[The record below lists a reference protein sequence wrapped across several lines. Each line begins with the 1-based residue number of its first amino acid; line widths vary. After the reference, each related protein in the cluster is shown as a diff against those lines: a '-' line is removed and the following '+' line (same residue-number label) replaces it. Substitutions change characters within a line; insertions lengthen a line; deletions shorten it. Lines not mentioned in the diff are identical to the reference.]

1 MEHPYEIEVVRVDQ
15 QGYKFCKVW
24 GIAKSVD
31 KAIVRAMQDAVASSL
46 FSGISG
52 NSNAASVPAICG
64 SVDTYHKNKEFFD
77 KFFESGEF
85 LHYVRNVNSQYPSGE
100 NNIQYKGKRKVAIYV
115 QIMYDKLREMMEEK
129 GIVKGLSEVS
139 QEAMKPTIMVVPEK
153 SWCLK
158 HGYVKSN
165 NPSEVDY
172 GKALLN
178 DDVLNVIT
186 NMGGIMEKRG
196 FPLKLLTNTLDEVKN
211 EEALDYALQSK
222 NDGEI
227 IEDDLDKLLRV
238 AQADIVVNVAFERVT
253 YGPRNMIEFRIT
265 SVDAATSKQIG
276 GEVGRSSASGAPMSV
291 LVEEAVLSFIDNFTA
306 SIQRY
311 FQRTIEQGREGV
323 FVFKIAADSPLNFE
337 STVSLNGEEGELCDA
352 IDYWMSENTIKGAYT
367 LASKSRVRLVFEQT
381 RFPLSGKRKFG
392 GSARALNAES
402 FIKQID
408 AFLSQFGLNISVTPI
423 GIGKAYIVIGGR

>member
-1 MEHPYEIEVVRVDQ
+1 
-15 QGYKFCKVW
+15 
-24 GIAKSVD
+24 
-31 KAIVRAMQDAVASSL
+31 
-46 FSGISG
+46 
-52 NSNAASVPAICG
+52 
-64 SVDTYHKNKEFFD
+64 
-77 KFFESGEF
+77 
-85 LHYVRNVNSQYPSGE
+85 
-100 NNIQYKGKRKVAIYV
+100 
-115 QIMYDKLREMMEEK
+115 
-129 GIVKGLSEVS
+129 
-139 QEAMKPTIMVVPEK
+139 
-153 SWCLK
+153 
-158 HGYVKSN
+158 
-165 NPSEVDY
+165 
-172 GKALLN
+172 
-178 DDVLNVIT
+178 
-186 NMGGIMEKRG
+186 
-196 FPLKLLTNTLDEVKN
+196 
-211 EEALDYALQSK
+211 
-222 NDGEI
+222 
-227 IEDDLDKLLRV
+227 
-238 AQADIVVNVAFERVT
+238 
-253 YGPRNMIEFRIT
+253 
-265 SVDAATSKQIG
+265 
-276 GEVGRSSASGAPMSV
+276 MSV